1 LARPRDTGYFRAVRI
16 SGRLSETTLG
26 DVLGTLFR
34 AHVTGLIR
42 LTETLGVAAGRTHAI
57 YLSRGEVVAVD
68 THAKVPPLGD
78 ILRQRGLIDGTVQK
92 QIGIRLS
99 SGRKRRVGEVLVEE
113 CRISPEVV
121 GAALRQQLRARL
133 DTLFRLEEAL
143 LSFHVACALPE
154 GGTLPLAPREYLF
167 GRPRA
172 RDKTARVGRRRDDPA
187 RNRSSQGYR
196 SDALALL
203 GLDEDASISD
213 VTRAFR
219 ELASQMHPDR
229 HIHASASERRAA
241 EQKFAALSAAYHSLI
256 G

>member
-1 LARPRDTGYFRAVRI
+1 M
-16 SGRLSETTLG
+16 
-26 DVLGTLFR
+26 LFR
-34 AHVTGLIR
+34 ARVTGLVR

-57 YLSRGEVVAVD
+57 YLSRGEVVGVD
-68 THAKVPPLGD
+68 THAKVAPLGE
-78 ILRQRGLIDGTVQK
+78 ILRQRGLIDGVVQK

-133 DTLFRLEEAL
+133 DTLFRIEDGLV
-143 LSFHVACALPE
+143 SFHVACSLPE
-154 GGTLPLAPREYLF
+154 GATQPLAPREYLF

-172 RDKTARVGRRRDDPA
+172 RDRTARTGRRRDETA
-187 RNRSSQGYR
+187 RSTPSTGRRSH
-196 SDALALL
+196 ALAML
-203 GLDEDASISD
+203 GLDEDASLSD

-229 HIHASASERRAA
+229 LANAPASERRDA
-241 EQKFAALSAAYHSLI
+241 EQRFAALSAAYHTLI

>member
-1 LARPRDTGYFRAVRI
+1 VVRI

-26 DVLGTLFR
+26 DVLGMLFR
-34 AHVTGLIR
+34 ARVTGLVR

-57 YLSRGEVVAVD
+57 YLSRGEVVGVD
-68 THAKVPPLGD
+68 TQAKVPPLGE
-78 ILRQRGLIDGTVQK
+78 ILRQRGLIDGAVQK

-99 SGRKRRVGEVLVEE
+99 SARGKRVGEVLVEQ

-133 DTLFRLEEAL
+133 DTLFRIEEGL
-143 LSFHVACALPE
+143 LSFHVACSIPE
-154 GGTLPLAPREYLF
+154 AASLPLAPREYLF

-172 RDKTARVGRRRDDPA
+172 RDKGARVGRRGDDPPRVA
-187 RNRSSQGYR
+187 RLQGRR

-203 GLDEDASISD
+203 GLDEDASLSD

-229 HIHASASERRAA
+229 MTDASPNERRAA
-241 EQKFAALSAAYHSLI
+241 EQRFAALSAAYHALI

>member
-1 LARPRDTGYFRAVRI
+1 VVRI

-34 AHVTGLIR
+34 ARVTGLVR

-57 YLSRGEVVAVD
+57 YLSRGEVIAVD
-68 THAKVPPLGD
+68 TQAKVPPLGE
-78 ILRQRGLIDGTVQK
+78 ILRQRGLIDGVVQK
-92 QIGIRLS
+92 QIGIRLA
-99 SGRKRRVGEVLVEE
+99 SGGKRRVGEVLVEE

-133 DTLFRLEEAL
+133 DTLFRIEEGL
-143 LSFHVACALPE
+143 LSFHVACSLPE

-172 RDKTARVGRRRDDPA
+172 RDKTARAGRRRDDPA
-187 RNRSSQGYR
+187 RSKPTQGYR
-196 SDALALL
+196 GDALALL
-203 GLDEDASISD
+203 GLDEDASLSD

-229 HIHASASERRAA
+229 LTNAPAAERRAA
-241 EQKFAALSAAYHSLI
+241 EQRFAALSAAYHSLI